1 MKRKADHGDASAE
14 DIRDVEAVLGALSGR
29 ETVGEKALTRAA
41 AGIANTRTRGEY
53 LRDVRQYLEHCRTTG
68 AALAEGLESWK
79 AILKAGSPG
88 HKPLSVASINRKIS
102 GVKTVLRRAA
112 DSRGPEVRRGIE
124 AAVSTVKGIKQARG
138 AIRAEKMLTA
148 DEVERLLAALS
159 PRGRGF
165 VRFLYATGCR
175 VSEALGVRLTDC
187 QINGGLTIE
196 VTGKG
201 GKARKVRLARALFDE
216 LRQTFNGTV
225 YLFETSKGNPYPRT
239 YVSAMIERA
248 SKRALGRM
256 VGAHAL
262 RHSFATAMIRKTG
275 GKVQA
280 VSEYLGH
287 ADPATTLRFY
297 THEAL
302 TDAELGV

>member
-1 MKRKADHGDASAE
+1 MGEIAKRS
-14 DIRDVEAVLGALSGR
+14 
-29 ETVGEKALTRAA
+29 TVGEKALATAA
-41 AGIANTRTRGEY
+41 LSIVNGRTRGEY
-53 LRDVRQYLEHCRTTG
+53 TRDVQQYVNHCRARD

-79 AILKAGSPG
+79 GALKADG
-88 HKPLSVASINRKIS
+88 LSVSTVNRKLS

-112 DSRGPEVRRGIE
+112 DSQGPEVRRGIE
-124 AAVSTVKGIKQARG
+124 AAVSTVKGIRQARG

-148 DEVERLLAALS
+148 VEVEAVLAVLS
-159 PRGRGF
+159 PRGQGF

-175 VSEALGVRLTDC
+175 ISEALGVRLSDC
-187 QINGGLTIE
+187 QVNGGVTVE

-201 GKARKVRLARALFDE
+201 GKARKVRLSRSLFDE
-216 LRQTFNGTV
+216 LRQTFKGDT
-225 YLFETSKGNPYPRT
+225 YLLETGKGNPYPRT

-262 RHSFATAMIRKTG
+262 RHSFATATIART

-287 ADPATTLRFY
+287 ADPATTLRYY
-297 THEAL
+297 THQSL
-302 TDAELGV
+302 TDADLGVKG

>member
-1 MKRKADHGDASAE
+1 MGELAR
-14 DIRDVEAVLGALSGR
+14 R
-29 ETVGEKALTRAA
+29 ETVGEKALTSAA
-41 AGIANTRTRGEY
+41 AAIVNNRTRGEY
-53 LRDVRQYLEHCRTTG
+53 QRDVGQYLEHCRTTG
-68 AALAEGLESWK
+68 AALAEGLEGWK
-79 AILKAGSPG
+79 AALKAEG
-88 HKPLSVASINRKIS
+88 LSVSSINRKLS

-112 DSRGPEVRRGIE
+112 DSQGPEVRRGIE
-124 AAVSTVKGIKQARG
+124 AALSTVKGIRQARG

-148 DEVERLLAALS
+148 EEVEKLLAVLS
-159 PRGRGF
+159 DRGQGF

-175 VSEALGVRLTDC
+175 ISEALGVRLSDC
-187 QINGGLTIE
+187 QVNGGVTVE

-216 LRQTFNGTV
+216 LRQTFNGIV
-225 YLFETSKGNPYPRT
+225 YLFETNKGNPYPRT